1 MHNDALQQQKLLEE
15 YTALA
20 ATYDQRWSAYLEAS
34 LSMTL
39 DAIADLPAARVLDV
53 ACGTGQ
59 LLQVLA
65 ARTDCPDLFGIDRVP
80 AMLYEARQRLDRRA
94 TLLLGDA
101 EKLPLDDAAFQL
113 VISSNAFHYFPDIG
127 AALCEIR
134 RVIAPS
140 GNLVV
145 TDWCR
150 DYFWMRLLDR
160 VLPRT
165 RHAHAH
171 TLGVRELEQ
180 HLSSAGFKVV
190 RTARKKID
198 WFWGLMTVHAMPI

>member
-1 MHNDALQQQKLLEE
+1 MISSTLQEQKLLKE
-15 YTALA
+15 YTVLA
-20 ATYDQRWSAYLEAS
+20 ATYDQRWSAYLDAS

-39 DAIADLPAARVLDV
+39 DAVADLPAERVLDV
-53 ACGTGQ
+53 ACGTGR

-65 ARTDCPDLFGIDRVP
+65 ERSERPDLFGIDRVP
-80 AMLYEARQRLDRRA
+80 AMLDAARQRLGRRA

-101 EKLPLDDAAFQL
+101 EKLPLNDAAFQL
-113 VISSNAFHYFPDIG
+113 VISTNALHYFPNID

-134 RVIAPS
+134 RVITPS

-160 VLPRT
+160 VLPMT

-171 TLGVRELEQ
+171 TLGARELEQ

-190 RTARKKID
+190 STTHKKID
-198 WFWGLMTVHAMPI
+198 WFWGLMTVHATPI